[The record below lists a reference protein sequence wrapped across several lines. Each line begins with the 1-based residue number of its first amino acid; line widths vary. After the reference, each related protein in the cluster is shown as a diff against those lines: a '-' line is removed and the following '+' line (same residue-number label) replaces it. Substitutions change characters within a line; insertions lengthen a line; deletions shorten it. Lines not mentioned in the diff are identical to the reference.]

1 MLLHVIAS
9 GSKANCYVMET
20 ENEALILE
28 CGVPFANIMKTLQYH
43 NKAKGIL
50 LTHEHGDH
58 AKYAKDFANHS
69 ILHGTSETL
78 EVLGIKHG
86 IAVEYGKTYGIGS
99 FRVMPFK
106 TKHDAVKPCGY
117 LINHKECGN
126 VLFATDTYY
135 IPVSVENINTMI
147 IECNYIDNVLQDN
160 YDNGIVDKTR
170 YERVMLSHMGL
181 GTVVKYI
188 NGYKPEQLCK
198 CKVVLIHTSRQNGN
212 KQTMIDTIK
221 EQCGLM
227 ANVFAP
233 DNGDK
238 IAIDKLPF

>member
-1 MLLHVIAS
+1 
-9 GSKANCYVMET
+9 
-20 ENEALILE
+20 
-28 CGVPFANIMKTLQYH
+28 
-43 NKAKGIL
+43 
-50 LTHEHGDH
+50 
-58 AKYAKDFANHS
+58 
-69 ILHGTSETL
+69 
-78 EVLGIKHG
+78 
-86 IAVEYGKTYGIGS
+86 
-99 FRVMPFK
+99 MPFK

-238 IAIDKLPF
+238 IAIDKIPF